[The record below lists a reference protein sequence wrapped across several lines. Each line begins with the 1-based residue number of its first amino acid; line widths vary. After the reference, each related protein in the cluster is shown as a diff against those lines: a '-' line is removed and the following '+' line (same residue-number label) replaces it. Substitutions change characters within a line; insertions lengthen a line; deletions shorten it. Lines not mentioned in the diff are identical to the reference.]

1 MLPPDVNPKFVKW
14 TILTLTALAVL
25 TAMIIRYAYIERP
38 CYLPLDSKYKL
49 VKTLDGDYGIERDGK
64 FLGTYYDYFKR
75 EHITTFLQ
83 TLEGLSTA
91 RFVVGDSCTVKYE
104 LRKYLKDERKKLF
117 KYQ

>member
-64 FLGTYYDYFKR
+64 FLGMYYDNIRR
-75 EHITTFLQ
+75 EHITTFLP
-83 TLEGLSTA
+83 TLDGLTNA
-91 RFVVGDSCTVKYE
+91 QFLVGDSCTAKYE
-104 LRKYLKDERKKLF
+104 LRKYLKNEKEKLF